1 MTNTFKLKKG
11 LGRGLSS
18 LIGDTSTTPKSNK
31 VSISSIVKNKFQP
44 RKNFNKEQMD
54 ELISSIKE
62 RGIIQPIIVRRQ
74 SDKYEIVA
82 GVFSRN
88 SKLSINFGKKLG
100 IQKDRCYSNFIE
112 MANKESKRKDGIK
125 VVSIMTPPSSHQI
138 IAEKFIDNNI
148 NIISDKP
155 FAGNLEQAKK
165 LYKKIKS
172 NKKIKY
178 ALTHNYSAYPMVREA
193 KVLVE
198 KGKLG
203 RVEYINVEYIQDW
216 SGGSKINS
224 KNAKKKLKWKID
236 RKIVGISAV
245 LNEIGTHAYH
255 LATYISGLRGDKVFA
270 DIKQISKKIQMDD
283 SAQVMINFTNGA
295 KGMFWTSVMAKGG
308 VYGLRIRIFGTKGSL
323 EWVQNDPN
331 YLKLNPGKG
340 AVKYLE
346 RGFHN
351 AKFSKKF
358 SRIKFGHPE
367 GYLDAFANIYKE
379 FANSLKNKS
388 KKRYFYPNEDEG
400 LETAKFINACKV
412 SSKNKKWE
420 KIK

>member
-1 MTNTFKLKKG
+1 MNTNKLS
-11 LGRGLSS
+11 LGIVG
-18 LIGDTSTTPKSNK
+18 GGPKSWIGH
-31 VSISSIVKNKFQP
+31 VHRISARF
-44 RKNFNKEQMD
+44 D
-54 ELISSIKE
+54 
-62 RGIIQPIIVRRQ
+62 
-74 SDKYEIVA
+74 DKYEIVA

-88 SKLSINFGKKLG
+88 SKLSINFGKTLG
-100 IQKDRCYSNFIE
+100 ISKDRCYSNFKE
-112 MANKESKRKDGIK
+112 MALKESKRNDGIQ
-125 VVSIMTPPSSHQI
+125 VVSIMTPPSSHQT
-138 IAEKFIDNNI
+138 IAEKFIEKNI

-155 FAGNLEQAKK
+155 FAGNLDQAKK

-198 KGKLG
+198 KGKIG
-203 RVEYINVEYIQDW
+203 KIEYVNVEYIQDW
-216 SGGSKINS
+216 SGGTKINVR
-224 KNAKKKLKWKID
+224 NAKKKLKWKID
-236 RKIVGISAV
+236 NKIVGASAV

-255 LATYISGLRGDKVFA
+255 LATYISGLKGEKIFA
-270 DIKQISKKIQMDD
+270 DIKQISKKIKMDD
-283 SAQVMINFTNGA
+283 NAQVMINFTNGA

-308 VYGLRIRIFGTKGSL
+308 VYGLKIRVFGSKGSL

-331 YLKLNPGKG
+331 YLKLNPDKG
-340 AVKYLE
+340 AVRHLE

-351 AKFSKKF
+351 AELSKKF

-367 GYLDAFANIYKE
+367 GYLDAFANIYRE
-379 FANSLKNKS
+379 FADSLKNKS

-412 SSKNKKWE
+412 SSKNKRWV

>member
-1 MTNTFKLKKG
+1 MKTKKFS
-11 LGRGLSS
+11 LGIVG
-18 LIGDTSTTPKSNK
+18 GGPKSWIGH
-31 VSISSIVKNKFQP
+31 VHRISARFDN
-44 RKNFNKEQMD
+44 
-54 ELISSIKE
+54 
-62 RGIIQPIIVRRQ
+62 
-74 SDKYEIVA
+74 KYEIVA

-112 MANKESKRKDGIK
+112 MANKESKRKDGIQ

-283 SAQVMINFTNGA
+283 NAQVMINFTNGA

-308 VYGLRIRIFGTKGSL
+308 VYGLRIRVFGTKGSL

-367 GYLDAFANIYKE
+367 GYLDAFANIYNE

>member
-1 MTNTFKLKKG
+1 MNTNKLS
-11 LGRGLSS
+11 LGIVG
-18 LIGDTSTTPKSNK
+18 GGPKSWIGH
-31 VSISSIVKNKFQP
+31 VHRISARFDD
-44 RKNFNKEQMD
+44 R
-54 ELISSIKE
+54 
-62 RGIIQPIIVRRQ
+62 
-74 SDKYEIVA
+74 YEIVA

-88 SKLSINFGKKLG
+88 SKLSISFGKTLG
-100 IQKDRCYSNFIE
+100 ISKDRCYSNFKE
-112 MANKESKRKDGIK
+112 MALKESKRNDGIQ

-138 IAEKFIDNNI
+138 IAEKFIEKNI

-155 FAGNLEQAKK
+155 FAGNLDQAKK

-193 KVLVE
+193 KVLIE
-198 KGKLG
+198 KGKIG
-203 RVEYINVEYIQDW
+203 KIEYVNVEYIQDW
-216 SGGSKINS
+216 SDGTKINVR
-224 KNAKKKLKWKID
+224 NAKKKLKWKID
-236 RKIVGISAV
+236 NKIVGASAV

-255 LATYISGLRGDKVFA
+255 LATYISGLKGEKIFA
-270 DIKQISKKIQMDD
+270 DIKQISKKIKMDD
-283 SAQVMINFTNGA
+283 NAQVMINFTNGA

-308 VYGLRIRIFGTKGSL
+308 VYGLRIRVFGSKGSL

-331 YLKLNPGKG
+331 YLKLNPDRG
-340 AVKYLE
+340 AARYLE

-351 AKFSKKF
+351 AELSKKF

-367 GYLDAFANIYKE
+367 GYLDAFANIYRE
-379 FANSLKNKS
+379 FADSLKNKS

-412 SSKNKKWE
+412 SSKNKRWV

>member
-1 MTNTFKLKKG
+1 MKTKKFS
-11 LGRGLSS
+11 LGIVG
-18 LIGDTSTTPKSNK
+18 GGPKSWIGH
-31 VSISSIVKNKFQP
+31 VHRISARFDN
-44 RKNFNKEQMD
+44 
-54 ELISSIKE
+54 
-62 RGIIQPIIVRRQ
+62 
-74 SDKYEIVA
+74 KYEIVA

-112 MANKESKRKDGIK
+112 MANKESKRKDGIQ

-236 RKIVGISAV
+236 KKIVGISAV

-283 SAQVMINFTNGA
+283 NAQVMINFTNGA

-346 RGFHN
+346 RGFHD

-367 GYLDAFANIYKE
+367 GYLDAFANIYNE

>member
-1 MTNTFKLKKG
+1 MKTKKFS
-11 LGRGLSS
+11 LGIVG
-18 LIGDTSTTPKSNK
+18 GGPKSWIGH
-31 VSISSIVKNKFQP
+31 VHRISARFDN
-44 RKNFNKEQMD
+44 
-54 ELISSIKE
+54 
-62 RGIIQPIIVRRQ
+62 
-74 SDKYEIVA
+74 KYEIVA

-112 MANKESKRKDGIK
+112 MANKESKRKDGIQ

-283 SAQVMINFTNGA
+283 NAQVMINFTNGA

-367 GYLDAFANIYKE
+367 GYLDAFANIYSE

>member
-1 MTNTFKLKKG
+1 MNTNKLS
-11 LGRGLSS
+11 LGIVG
-18 LIGDTSTTPKSNK
+18 GGPKSWIGH
-31 VSISSIVKNKFQP
+31 VHRISARF
-44 RKNFNKEQMD
+44 D
-54 ELISSIKE
+54 
-62 RGIIQPIIVRRQ
+62 
-74 SDKYEIVA
+74 DKYEIVA

-88 SKLSINFGKKLG
+88 SKLSINFGKTLG
-100 IQKDRCYSNFIE
+100 ISKDRCYSNFKE
-112 MANKESKRKDGIK
+112 MALKESKRNDGIQ
-125 VVSIMTPPSSHQI
+125 VVSIMTPPSSHQT
-138 IAEKFIDNNI
+138 IAEKFIEKNI

-155 FAGNLEQAKK
+155 FAGNLDQAKK

-193 KVLVE
+193 KVLIE
-198 KGKLG
+198 KGKIG
-203 RVEYINVEYIQDW
+203 KIEYVNVEYIQDW
-216 SGGSKINS
+216 SGGTKINLR
-224 KNAKKKLKWKID
+224 NAKKKLKWKID
-236 RKIVGISAV
+236 NKIVGASAV

-255 LATYISGLRGDKVFA
+255 LATYISGLKGEKIFA
-270 DIKQISKKIQMDD
+270 DIKQISKKIKMDD
-283 SAQVMINFTNGA
+283 NAQVMINFTNGA

-308 VYGLRIRIFGTKGSL
+308 VYGLKIRVFGSKGSL

-331 YLKLNPGKG
+331 YLKLNPDKG
-340 AVKYLE
+340 AVRYLE

-351 AKFSKKF
+351 AELSKKF

-367 GYLDAFANIYKE
+367 GYLDAFANIYRE
-379 FANSLKNKS
+379 FADSLKNKS

-412 SSKNKKWE
+412 SSKNKRWV

>member
-1 MTNTFKLKKG
+1 MKTNKLS
-11 LGRGLSS
+11 LGIVGGGPRSW
-18 LIGDTSTTPKSNK
+18 IGH
-31 VSISSIVKNKFQP
+31 VHRISARF
-44 RKNFNKEQMD
+44 D
-54 ELISSIKE
+54 
-62 RGIIQPIIVRRQ
+62 
-74 SDKYEIVA
+74 DKYEIVA

-88 SKLSINFGKKLG
+88 SKLSINFGKTLG
-100 IQKDRCYSNFIE
+100 ISKDRCYSTFKE
-112 MANKESKRKDGIK
+112 MALKESKRNDGIQI
-125 VVSIMTPPSSHQI
+125 VSIMTPPSSHQI
-138 IAEKFIDNNI
+138 IAEKFIEKNI

-155 FAGNLEQAKK
+155 FAGNLDQAKK

-193 KVLVE
+193 KVLIE
-198 KGKLG
+198 KGKIG
-203 RVEYINVEYIQDW
+203 KIEYVNVEYIQDW
-216 SGGSKINS
+216 SDGTKINVR
-224 KNAKKKLKWKID
+224 NAKKKLKWKID
-236 RKIVGISAV
+236 NKIVGASAV

-255 LATYISGLRGDKVFA
+255 LATYISGLKGEKIFA
-270 DIKQISKKIQMDD
+270 DIKQISKKIKMDD
-283 SAQVMINFTNGA
+283 NAQVMINFTNGA

-308 VYGLRIRIFGTKGSL
+308 VYGLRIRVFGSKGSL

-331 YLKLNPGKG
+331 YLKLNPDKG
-340 AVKYLE
+340 AVRYLE

-351 AKFSKKF
+351 AELSKKF

-367 GYLDAFANIYKE
+367 GYLDAFANIYRE
-379 FANSLKNKS
+379 FADSLKNKS

-412 SSKNKKWE
+412 SSKNKRWV

>member
-1 MTNTFKLKKG
+1 MKTKKFS
-11 LGRGLSS
+11 LGIVG
-18 LIGDTSTTPKSNK
+18 GGPKSWIGH
-31 VSISSIVKNKFQP
+31 VHRISARFDN
-44 RKNFNKEQMD
+44 
-54 ELISSIKE
+54 
-62 RGIIQPIIVRRQ
+62 
-74 SDKYEIVA
+74 KYEIVA

-112 MANKESKRKDGIK
+112 MANKESKRKDGIQ

-216 SGGSKINS
+216 SAGSKINS

-283 SAQVMINFTNGA
+283 NAQVMINFTNGA

-367 GYLDAFANIYKE
+367 GYLDAFANIYNE

>member
-1 MTNTFKLKKG
+1 MNTNKLS
-11 LGRGLSS
+11 LGIVG
-18 LIGDTSTTPKSNK
+18 GGPKSWIGH
-31 VSISSIVKNKFQP
+31 VHRISARF
-44 RKNFNKEQMD
+44 D
-54 ELISSIKE
+54 
-62 RGIIQPIIVRRQ
+62 
-74 SDKYEIVA
+74 DKYEIVA

-88 SKLSINFGKKLG
+88 SKLSINFGKTLG
-100 IQKDRCYSNFIE
+100 ISKDRCYSNFKE
-112 MANKESKRKDGIK
+112 MALKESKRNDGIQ

-138 IAEKFIDNNI
+138 IAEKFIEKNI

-155 FAGNLEQAKK
+155 FAGNLDQAKK

-193 KVLVE
+193 KVLIE
-198 KGKLG
+198 KGKIG
-203 RVEYINVEYIQDW
+203 KIEYVNVEYIQDW
-216 SGGSKINS
+216 SGGTKINVR
-224 KNAKKKLKWKID
+224 NAKKKLKWKID
-236 RKIVGISAV
+236 NKIVGASAV

-255 LATYISGLRGDKVFA
+255 LATYISGLNGIEIFA
-270 DIKQISKKIQMDD
+270 DIKQFSKKIKMDD
-283 SAQVMINFTNGA
+283 NAQVMINFTNGA

-308 VYGLRIRIFGTKGSL
+308 VYGLRIRVFGSKGSL

-331 YLKLNPGKG
+331 YLKLNPDKG
-340 AVKYLE
+340 AVRYLE

-351 AKFSKKF
+351 AELSKKF

-367 GYLDAFANIYKE
+367 GYLDAFANIYRE
-379 FANSLKNKS
+379 FADSLKNKS

-412 SSKNKKWE
+412 SSKNKKWV

>member
-1 MTNTFKLKKG
+1 MNTNKLS
-11 LGRGLSS
+11 LGIVG
-18 LIGDTSTTPKSNK
+18 GGPKSWIGH
-31 VSISSIVKNKFQP
+31 VHRISARF
-44 RKNFNKEQMD
+44 D
-54 ELISSIKE
+54 
-62 RGIIQPIIVRRQ
+62 
-74 SDKYEIVA
+74 DKYEIVA

-88 SKLSINFGKKLG
+88 SKLSINFGKTLG
-100 IQKDRCYSNFIE
+100 ISKDRCYSTFKE
-112 MANKESKRKDGIK
+112 MALKESRRNDGIQ

-138 IAEKFIDNNI
+138 IAEKFIEKNI

-155 FAGNLEQAKK
+155 FAGNLDQAKK

-193 KVLVE
+193 KVLIE
-198 KGKLG
+198 KGKIG
-203 RVEYINVEYIQDW
+203 KIEYVNVEYIQDW
-216 SGGSKINS
+216 SGGTKINVR
-224 KNAKKKLKWKID
+224 NAKKKLKWKID
-236 RKIVGISAV
+236 NKIVGASAV

-255 LATYISGLRGDKVFA
+255 LATYISGLKGEKIFA
-270 DIKQISKKIQMDD
+270 DIKQISKKIKMDD
-283 SAQVMINFTNGA
+283 NAQVMINFTNGA

-308 VYGLRIRIFGTKGSL
+308 VYGLRIRVFGSKGSL

-331 YLKLNPGKG
+331 YLKLNPDKG
-340 AVKYLE
+340 AVRYLE

-351 AKFSKKF
+351 AELSKKF

-367 GYLDAFANIYKE
+367 GYLDAFANIYRE
-379 FANSLKNKS
+379 FAESLKNKS

-412 SSKNKKWE
+412 SSKNKRWV

>member
-1 MTNTFKLKKG
+1 MNTNKLS
-11 LGRGLSS
+11 LGIVG
-18 LIGDTSTTPKSNK
+18 GGPKSWIGH
-31 VSISSIVKNKFQP
+31 VHRISARF
-44 RKNFNKEQMD
+44 D
-54 ELISSIKE
+54 
-62 RGIIQPIIVRRQ
+62 
-74 SDKYEIVA
+74 DKYEIVA

-88 SKLSINFGKKLG
+88 SKLSISFGKTLG
-100 IQKDRCYSNFIE
+100 ISKDRCYSTFKE
-112 MANKESKRKDGIK
+112 MALKESKRNDGIQ

-138 IAEKFIDNNI
+138 IAEKFIEKNI

-155 FAGNLEQAKK
+155 FAGNLDQAKK

-193 KVLVE
+193 KVLIE
-198 KGKLG
+198 KGKIG
-203 RVEYINVEYIQDW
+203 KIEYVNVEYIQDW
-216 SGGSKINS
+216 SDGTKINLR
-224 KNAKKKLKWKID
+224 NAKKKLKWKID
-236 RKIVGISAV
+236 NKIVGASAV

-255 LATYISGLRGDKVFA
+255 LATYISGLKGEKIFA
-270 DIKQISKKIQMDD
+270 DIKQISKKIKMDD
-283 SAQVMINFTNGA
+283 NAQVMINFTNGA

-308 VYGLRIRIFGTKGSL
+308 VYGLRIRVFGSKGSL

-331 YLKLNPGKG
+331 YLKLNPDKG
-340 AVKYLE
+340 AVRYLE

-351 AKFSKKF
+351 AELSKKF

-367 GYLDAFANIYKE
+367 GYLDAFANIYRE
-379 FANSLKNKS
+379 FADSLKNKS

-412 SSKNKKWE
+412 SSKNKRWV